1 MAEKN
6 YTLSYI
12 SELKGCSVE
21 ELCQFAQEKG
31 IELPADPDYSVSSS
45 KLSAIDPQLAFN
57 LKYGKVVSASKDKAN
72 GDSKE
77 KMSIVPPEVY
87 HLPKEK
93 KDPKLNVI
101 GKIDLSTL
109 DQSSRPKIKSKE
121 NKTKNN
127 IDNKQKNP
135 KRIIGLIKFFDSMKG
150 WGFIVSGNKGISG
163 KPEDEGRLFSI
174 HLTSS
179 EWNGSTSP
187 KDGDWVIFTPR
198 KTPKGWSASNAERME
213 YNRENLLFSM
223 NYRGKYAKISGSDG
237 KGDRFDKNIL
247 CHIIKKMTMTKSVV
261 VNSPYRHMAVTYDTT
276 RFTEIIDTFCEYLV
290 DMPKERQ
297 ASTIK
302 QFLDDTEL
310 NNLLFKVFTEGE
322 YSSEDSLR
330 LSAHQ
335 LFSEMLLEH
344 IFESGKLADLSKLPE
359 SFDYTQHVNQLTNIL
374 VNEALTDSDSNVEK
388 WLGEH
393 DVYEKLE
400 LDDSAPNTI
409 PLRLILKDLTGNK
422 SWIED
427 LNAEWSDI
435 KSL

>member
-135 KRIIGLIKFFDSMKG
+135 KRIIGLIKFF
-150 WGFIVSGNKGISG
+150 V
-163 KPEDEGRLFSI
+163 E
-174 HLTSS
+174 
-179 EWNGSTSP
+179 
-187 KDGDWVIFTPR
+187 
-198 KTPKGWSASNAERME
+198 
-213 YNRENLLFSM
+213 
-223 NYRGKYAKISGSDG
+223 
-237 KGDRFDKNIL
+237 
-247 CHIIKKMTMTKSVV
+247 IK
-261 VNSPYRHMAVTYDTT
+261 
-276 RFTEIIDTFCEYLV
+276 E
-290 DMPKERQ
+290 
-297 ASTIK
+297 
-302 QFLDDTEL
+302 
-310 NNLLFKVFTEGE
+310 
-322 YSSEDSLR
+322 
-330 LSAHQ
+330 
-335 LFSEMLLEH
+335 
-344 IFESGKLADLSKLPE
+344 
-359 SFDYTQHVNQLTNIL
+359 
-374 VNEALTDSDSNVEK
+374 
-388 WLGEH
+388 
-393 DVYEKLE
+393 
-400 LDDSAPNTI
+400 
-409 PLRLILKDLTGNK
+409 
-422 SWIED
+422 
-427 LNAEWSDI
+427 
-435 KSL
+435 